1 MLQQDTFQHKGL
13 RKKLVEEVEA
23 KGITDKRVLEA
34 LLKVPRHFFMESG
47 FLNFAYRDQAFPIG
61 AGQTISQP
69 YTVAFQTELLQIN
82 HMDKVLEVGT
92 GSGYQTAILMEMKA
106 RVYTI
111 ERQRELYLN
120 AKALLEEMGYHP
132 HFFYGDGYKGVPSY
146 GPYNKILVTAGAM
159 DIPETLVEQLAV
171 GGRMVI
177 PVGDD
182 SGQVMTLIEKL
193 SPTEI
198 KKTTHGNFI
207 FVPLLKGTNK

>member
-13 RKKLVEEVEA
+13 RKKLVDEIRD
-23 KGITDKRVLEA
+23 KGITDEHVLDA
-34 LLKVPRHFFMESG
+34 ILRVPRHFFMESG
-47 FLNFAYRDQAFPIG
+47 FLKFAYSDQAFPIG

-69 YTVAFQTELLQIN
+69 YTVAFQTQLLDIKP
-82 HMDKVLEVGT
+82 MDKILEVGT
-92 GSGYQTAILMEMKA
+92 GSGYQTAILLEMKA

-132 HFFYGDGYKGVPSY
+132 HFFYGDGYKGVPGYS
-146 GPYNKILVTAGAM
+146 PYNKILVTAGAAQVP
-159 DIPETLVEQLAV
+159 DALVDQLAV

-177 PVGDD
+177 PVGDEG
-182 SGQVMTLIEKL
+182 GQVMTLIEKL
-193 SPTEI
+193 SLTEI
-198 KKTTHGNFI
+198 KTTTHGNFI

>member
-23 KGITDKRVLEA
+23 KGITDKRVLDA

-146 GPYNKILVTAGAM
+146 GPYNKILVTAGATE
-159 DIPETLVEQLAV
+159 IPEALVEQLAV

-182 SGQVMTLIEKL
+182 RSQVMTLIEKI
-193 SPTEI
+193 SATDI
-198 KKTTHGNFI
+198 KTTTHGNFI

>member
-13 RKKLVEEVEA
+13 RKKLVDEIRE
-23 KGITDKRVLEA
+23 KGITDESVLDA
-34 LLKVPRHFFMESG
+34 ILRVPRHFFMESG
-47 FLNFAYRDQAFPIG
+47 FLKFAYSDQAFPIG

-69 YTVAFQTELLQIN
+69 YTVAFQTQLLDIKR
-82 HMDKVLEVGT
+82 MDKVLEVGT
-92 GSGYQTAILMEMKA
+92 GSGYQTAILLEMKA

-132 HFFYGDGYKGVPSY
+132 HFFYGDGYKGVPGYS
-146 GPYNKILVTAGAM
+146 PYNKILVTAGAALV
-159 DIPETLVEQLAV
+159 PEALVDQLAV

-177 PVGDD
+177 PVGDEG
-182 SGQVMTLIEKL
+182 GQVMTLIEKV

-198 KKTTHGNFI
+198 KTTTHGNFI

>member
-146 GPYNKILVTAGAM
+146 GPYNKILVTAGASE
-159 DIPETLVEQLAV
+159 IPETLVEQLAV

-182 SGQVMTLIEKL
+182 RSQVMTLIEKI
-193 SPTEI
+193 SATEI
-198 KKTTHGNFI
+198 KTTTHGNFI